1 MNKIQDLDLT
11 VRTHEVLKRAGRDSI
26 GDIDV
31 MSDTELLAV
40 KNLDEKSLQD
50 IREQINKYRTGKHY
64 ECKYCDCTR
73 GIPYPDEPDFLVCAR
88 CGAEWLDCRIL
99 VADEEYET

>member
-1 MNKIQDLDLT
+1 MDLT
-11 VRTHEVLKRAGRDSI
+11 VRTYEVLKRAGQVFI

-31 MSDTELLAV
+31 MPDTELLAV

-50 IREQINKYRTGKHY
+50 IREQIKKYRTGKHY
-64 ECKYCDCTR
+64 ECKYCDCSR
-73 GIPYPDEPDFLVCAR
+73 GVPYADEPDFLVCAG

-99 VADEEYET
+99 VTDEEYET